1 MVENCSR
8 GVGETTW
15 EKGASLGLVLRVK
28 VPLEDWS
35 SSNVATFSNWLGM
48 LTVGFKAE
56 ILALRKMKARKEV
69 RG

>member
-1 MVENCSR
+1 M
-8 GVGETTW
+8 
-15 EKGASLGLVLRVK
+15 VLRVK